1 MKLVKA
7 GRTYAAHARVLA
19 RQQGILSGQV
29 VAAVYQYLKV
39 LDVNIQDVSSIT
51 IRSATQKWGA
61 RRIGGKPCE
70 VTAWLPMTDVASV
83 PVS

>member
-7 GRTYAAHARVLA
+7 GRTYAAHSRVFA

-29 VAAVYQYLKV
+29 VTAVYQYLKV

-51 IRSATQKWGA
+51 IRSATQKWGT
-61 RRIGGKPCE
+61 RRIGAK
-70 VTAWLPMTDVASV
+70 PMTNLASV
-83 PVS
+83 SVS